1 MAIRKATAVWS
12 GTLKTGKGNLTTE
25 SGALKQLNYSFH
37 DRFEDGKGTNPEEL
51 VGAAHAGCF
60 AMALSGGLEKAGHP
74 AEHIEAV
81 AHITL
86 DFVDGKPT
94 VTKSHIVCKAKVP
107 GMDAATFHEIAV
119 ETKGGCPISRLL
131 MGSAEISL
139 DASLA

>member
-1 MAIRKATAVWS
+1 MAIRKATAIWS
-12 GTLKTGKGNLTTE
+12 GTLKAGKGNLSTD
-25 SGALKQLNYSFH
+25 SGALKNINYSFH

-51 VGAAHAGCF
+51 IAAAHAGCY

-74 AEHIEAV
+74 AEQIEAV
-81 AHITL
+81 AHVTL

-94 VTKSHIVCKAKVP
+94 VTKSHIVCTAKVP
-107 GMDAATFHEIAV
+107 GMDAATFKEIAV

-139 DASLA
+139 EAKLA

>member
-1 MAIRKATAVWS
+1 MAIRKATAIWS
-12 GTLKTGKGNLTTE
+12 GTLKAGKGNLTTD
-25 SGALKQLNYSFH
+25 SGTLKNTNYSFH

-51 VGAAHAGCF
+51 IAAAHAGCY

-74 AEHIEAV
+74 AEHIEAI
-81 AHITL
+81 AHVSL

-94 VTKSHIVCKAKVP
+94 VTKSHIVCTAKVS

-131 MGSAEISL
+131 MGSAEITL
-139 DASLA
+139 DAKLG